1 MARSPVDVLAGR
13 GPESDRRHFWMC
25 ICGEVVEVSRKRC
38 GRGMA
43 GGGGPGALML
53 AGWLAA
59 DALQADLLSTSALQ
73 WLGLAGQEQADYVA
87 PTYTYGIAVDRLSSL
102 SLVASHTH
110 NNHAIVHIGPTLGPP
125 ELCLSLVRC
134 RQQLAG
140 RR

>member
-13 GPESDRRHFWMC
+13 GPEGDRRHFEMYV
-25 ICGEVVEVSRKRC
+25 CGEDVAEGSRKRC

-73 WLGLAGQEQADYVA
+73 WLGLAGQQQADDVA
-87 PTYTYGIAVDRLSSL
+87 PTYTYGIAVDRPSSL
-102 SLVASHTH
+102 FSRITYTQQSCDRSHW
-110 NNHAIVHIGPTLGPP
+110 A
-125 ELCLSLVRC
+125 CS
-134 RQQLAG
+134 
-140 RR
+140 